1 MFASFETDPG
11 CERDEMSKA
20 KLDANK
26 QLIRDFYVT
35 MNSRD
40 VEATFAF
47 YAPGAQLDIVVEG
60 PFGGV
65 QPASRAALEAFYAAF
80 PKLEFRVE
88 AMTAEE
94 DRVAVEVS
102 SRGTD
107 SDGQPYGNRYHNLFI
122 VKHSKIEL
130 FCEYPTGV
138 SPA

>member
-1 MFASFETDPG
+1 
-11 CERDEMSKA
+11 MSKA
-20 KLDANK
+20 TLDANK

-47 YAPGAQLDIVVEG
+47 YAPGARLDIVVEG
-60 PFGGV
+60 PFGGE
-65 QPASRAALEAFYAAF
+65 QPASRTTLEAFYAAF
-80 PKLEFRVE
+80 PEIEFCVE
-88 AMTAEE
+88 AMTAED
-94 DRVAVEVS
+94 DRVAVEIS

-122 VKHSKIEL
+122 VKHSKIES

-138 SPA
+138 ARRESA